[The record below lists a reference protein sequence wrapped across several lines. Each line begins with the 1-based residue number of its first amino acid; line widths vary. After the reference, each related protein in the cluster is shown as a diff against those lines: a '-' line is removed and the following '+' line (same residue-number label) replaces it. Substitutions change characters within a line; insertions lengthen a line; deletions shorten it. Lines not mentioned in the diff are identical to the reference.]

1 MKMGFKAGL
10 MVILAV
16 LGLLTGGCLGGSPS
30 PDATLELPSGRK
42 PNASVSGTVT
52 YREGIALT
60 PGAKLVVDLR
70 DVSLADAPAPLI
82 ARQTIPNPG
91 QVPIRFK
98 VEYNRDDIS
107 PRNTYSVQ
115 ADIVESD
122 GRLAFTNDTAH
133 EVVTRGN
140 PRRVDMV
147 LALVQPPPAM
157 AEEAG
162 PDWRTWVEAPARTAR
177 ANLMRNEPES
187 LLNVGYYQ
195 STTEGWARPGN
206 EGLEL
211 VGNDIVARV
220 TLMQPPSTPWAIP
233 CDENV
238 VELDAVLPIR
248 ALLGAGQTYRVLVNG
263 LETATFSVPRE
274 GLGDTFIAESPIET
288 VEILFPTG
296 DDPRHKLRVLSGMP
310 RGSGCSQFNGYEIGP
325 RQDGTILMAITHHE
339 AADPFVVCTADYPV
353 KETIV
358 PLGSGFEAGAEYSV
372 TVNSETTRTFTAR

>member
-60 PGAKLVVDLR
+60 PGAQLVVDLR

-122 GRLAFTNDTAH
+122 GRLAFTNDTR
-133 EVVTRGN
+133 TRSS
-140 PRRVDMV
+140 PT
-147 LALVQPPPAM
+147 ATPA
-157 AEEAG
+157 G
-162 PDWRTWVEAPARTAR
+162 SIWSSPWCSRPQKWRKRLGRTGAPG
-177 ANLMRNEPES
+177 LKP
-187 LLNVGYYQ
+187 
-195 STTEGWARPGN
+195 RPG
-206 EGLEL
+206 
-211 VGNDIVARV
+211 
-220 TLMQPPSTPWAIP
+220 
-233 CDENV
+233 
-238 VELDAVLPIR
+238 
-248 ALLGAGQTYRVLVNG
+248 
-263 LETATFSVPRE
+263 
-274 GLGDTFIAESPIET
+274 SPG
-288 VEILFPTG
+288 PT
-296 DDPRHKLRVLSGMP
+296 
-310 RGSGCSQFNGYEIGP
+310 
-325 RQDGTILMAITHHE
+325 
-339 AADPFVVCTADYPV
+339 
-353 KETIV
+353 
-358 PLGSGFEAGAEYSV
+358 
-372 TVNSETTRTFTAR
+372 